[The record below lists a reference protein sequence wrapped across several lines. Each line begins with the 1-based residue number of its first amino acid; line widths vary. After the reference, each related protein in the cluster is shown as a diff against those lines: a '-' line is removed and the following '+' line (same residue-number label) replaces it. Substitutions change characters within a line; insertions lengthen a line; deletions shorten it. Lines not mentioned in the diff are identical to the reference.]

1 MDSFLIHIYFSCSSN
16 IYYLWKIETFA
27 QYIFVVQ
34 TDTKVINIVLV
45 VHIVLDC
52 FGPYNVV
59 RYNTLC
65 TIFEGTIT
73 VEIAHVTSG
82 VTFSTSEIGC
92 CQFMVTVASYFVD
105 PLDGLA
111 C

>member
-59 RYNTLC
+59 RYSTLC

-73 VEIAHVTSG
+73 VEKYVSIASPSLAGMCRCPHL
-82 VTFSTSEIGC
+82 
-92 CQFMVTVASYFVD
+92 SYLNF
-105 PLDGLA
+105 PL
-111 C
+111 

>member
-52 FGPYNVV
+52 LAH
-59 RYNTLC
+59 TMWLD
-65 TIFEGTIT
+65 TILF
-73 VEIAHVTSG
+73 AQS
-82 VTFSTSEIGC
+82 SKA
-92 CQFMVTVASYFVD
+92 Q
-105 PLDGLA
+105 
-111 C
+111 